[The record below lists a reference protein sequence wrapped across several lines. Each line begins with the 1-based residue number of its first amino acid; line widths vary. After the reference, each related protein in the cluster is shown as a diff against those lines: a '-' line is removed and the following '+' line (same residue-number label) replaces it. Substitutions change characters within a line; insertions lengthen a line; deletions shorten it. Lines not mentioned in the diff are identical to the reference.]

1 MAPAGMMLEAV
12 GVGGAV
18 GVCKSVKTL
27 EPKLLIHWMLC
38 MWFLSVVCV
47 IFALLMR
54 LCYSRRLLFVSVG
67 AFAPFASIVNADAA
81 SSCWCC

>member
-27 EPKLLIHWMLC
+27 EPKLLIHWMLR
-38 MWFLSVVCV
+38 VVCV

>member
-1 MAPAGMMLEAV
+1 MMLEAV

-18 GVCKSVKTL
+18 GVFKSVCTL
-27 EPKLLIHWMLC
+27 EPKLLMHWMLC

-67 AFAPFASIVNADAA
+67 GAFAPFASIVNADVA
-81 SSCWCC
+81 SS